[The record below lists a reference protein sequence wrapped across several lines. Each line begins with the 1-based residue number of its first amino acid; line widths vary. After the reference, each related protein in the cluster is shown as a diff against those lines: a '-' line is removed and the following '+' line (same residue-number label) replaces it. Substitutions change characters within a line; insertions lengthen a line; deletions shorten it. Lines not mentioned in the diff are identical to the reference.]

1 MEALALNASAFD
13 ELIAISRE
21 FRRLVFAEQAD
32 RILDMGCSSGHF
44 TVALTQTFP
53 EAKITGVDLSGR
65 MIEHAYRVANANGWD
80 WDLYQRP
87 AEATGFADASFDLVT
102 SFILLHELPAEAI
115 RAVFREA
122 YRLLVPG
129 GDMLMSDVAR
139 YADLDAI
146 SSWKADSAARFGGE
160 PHWRES
166 ASLDLAQLAREV
178 GFANAIAS
186 GHYPHVL
193 IASKPE

>member
-1 MEALALNASAFD
+1 M
-13 ELIAISRE
+13 
-21 FRRLVFAEQAD
+21 QA
-32 RILDMGCSSGHF
+32 G
-44 TVALTQTFP
+44 
-53 EAKITGVDLSGR
+53 
-65 MIEHAYRVANANGWD
+65 
-80 WDLYQRP
+80 
-87 AEATGFADASFDLVT
+87 
-102 SFILLHELPAEAI
+102 

-178 GFANAIAS
+178 GFANAKAS